1 MAISLSEL
9 PGSEQSTV
17 PVNCEPVRHV
27 RSTAIVS
34 RDVAGETIVVPIC
47 RGVGDLDS
55 VFTFNPVGRCLWR
68 LLESGHSVEELAD
81 WIAINYEVDANQ
93 ALIDVRGYLAD
104 LQEAGLIRTV

>member
-9 PGSEQSTV
+9 PRSGQASANS
-17 PVNCEPVRHV
+17 EPVHHV
-27 RSTAIVS
+27 RSSAIVS

-55 VFTFNPVGRCLWR
+55 VFTFNPVGRGLWR
-68 LLESGHSVEELAD
+68 LLESGHSLEELAD
-81 WIAINYEVDANQ
+81 WVAINYEVDANQ